1 MQDRFTR
8 QALQALKLAKATA
21 QSWKHSYIGTE
32 HILAGLLKEKEGTAG
47 RILEEFGVEEEAL
60 EQLINKLIAPSSEI
74 LVAERTPVYSPRA
87 RKLVELAVHEA
98 ENQQENEAG
107 TEHLLLAMLKET
119 DCVATRLL
127 YTMGVNIQKLYTAL
141 LNAMGIENPA
151 LAKELQNTKVKGQK
165 GSATPTLDQYS
176 RDLTVMASEGRLD
189 PVVGRDK
196 EIIRLIQILSRR
208 SKNNPCL
215 VGEPGV
221 GKTAI
226 VEGLAQKIVN
236 GMVPASVKDKRV
248 VVLDMSGMVAG
259 SKYRGEFEERIRN
272 VIDEVRANKGI
283 LLFIDELHTIIGAG
297 GAEGALDA
305 SNILK
310 PSLARGEMQLIGA
323 TTLTEYRKYI
333 EKDAA
338 LERRFQ
344 PVTVEEPTEDEC
356 IRILEGLKEKYEAHH
371 DVEIEEDALK
381 AAVHMSCRYI
391 NDRFLPDKA
400 IDVLD
405 ESCSKV
411 KLRGFKVPENIV
423 GTEIR
428 CGKLEQEKEVA
439 LKAGDIEKASELH
452 REQKEAEKK
461 LEQAKKRFN
470 KKNEKKKVPVTE
482 EDVADVISMWTRI
495 PVTRLNESESERL
508 KKLDKTLEKRVIG
521 QEEAIQALSK
531 AVKRGRV
538 GLKDPARPIG
548 SFLFLGPTGVGKTE
562 LSKALAEA
570 LFGNEEDMIRV
581 DMSEYMEK
589 HSVSK
594 MIGSPPGYVG
604 HEDGGQ
610 LSEKVRRNPYSVIL
624 FDEIEKAHPDVFNI
638 LLQVLDDGHITDSQ
652 GRKVDF
658 RNTVIIMT
666 SNAGAKAII
675 EPKKLGFTQQ
685 EDQKADYKRMKANV
699 MDEVKQLFRPEFLN
713 RIDEIIVFHP
723 LNEDNMKKI
732 VGLMCKE
739 VVQRAKE
746 QLEIILVVR
755 DSVKKHIVE
764 TGSDKKYGARPLR
777 RAVQSQLE
785 DKLAE
790 ALLNGEIKR
799 GDHVEAGISKK
810 EIKFTVREIN
820 S

>member
-151 LAKELQNTKVKGQK
+151 LAEELQNTKAKGQK
-165 GSATPTLDQYS
+165 ESATPTLDQYS
-176 RDLTVMASEGRLD
+176 RDLTVMAAEGRLD

-236 GMVPASVKDKRV
+236 GMVPDSVKDKRV

-428 CGKLEQEKEVA
+428 CGKLEQEKEAA

-799 GDHVEAGISKK
+799 GDHVEAGISEK